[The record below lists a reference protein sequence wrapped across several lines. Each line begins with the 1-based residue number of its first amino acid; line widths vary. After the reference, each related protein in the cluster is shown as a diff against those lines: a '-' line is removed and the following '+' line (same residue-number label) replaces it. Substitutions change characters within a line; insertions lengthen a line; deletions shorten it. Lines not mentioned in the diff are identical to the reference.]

1 MFHVIANMNLIISHM
16 LHYYRVLLVLSWRKT
31 KNNSRTGRERERE
44 RERDGIDSGLHKHN
58 ALTSVSTR
66 SLAEAASAART
77 GR

>member
-31 KNNSRTGRERERE
+31 KNNSRTGREGE